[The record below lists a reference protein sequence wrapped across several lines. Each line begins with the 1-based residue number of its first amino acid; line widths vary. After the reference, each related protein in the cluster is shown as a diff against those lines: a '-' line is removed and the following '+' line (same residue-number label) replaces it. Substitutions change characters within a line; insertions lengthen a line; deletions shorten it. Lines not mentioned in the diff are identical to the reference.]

1 MEAIT
6 LFKESL
12 DWLRN
17 NYGKYQ
23 FFIER
28 DIVWTMQMHL
38 RDKVAD
44 LKLSYRY
51 RVVTDWPMIKGKKRY
66 LCADLVILENDQ
78 PRVAVEFKYEPNHN
92 RKQDF
97 SENKLKNPIVFWSG
111 KSSVE
116 DDIKRIRQFA
126 MLKEIFDNLVGV
138 SIFIDE
144 GGKFYKKQKMF
155 PGSIWELWDNG
166 VAVLIAWSNDDH

>member
-1 MEAIT
+1 MDPVT

-12 DWLRN
+12 EWLKN
-17 NYGKYQ
+17 NYSKYQ

-38 RDKVAD
+38 REKVAD
-44 LKLSYRY
+44 LKLPYRI
-51 RVVTDWPMIKGKKRY
+51 VTDWPMIKGERRY

-78 PRVAVEFKYEPNHN
+78 PVVAVEFKYEPNHD

-97 SENKLKNPIVFWSG
+97 SENKLKDPIVFWSG
-111 KSSVE
+111 KHSVE
-116 DDIKRIRQFA
+116 EDIKRIRHFTT
-126 MLKEIFDNLVGV
+126 LKEFTDKLVGV

-144 GGKFYKKQKMF
+144 GGKFYKKQKIL
-155 PGSIWELWDNG
+155 PGSSWELWDNG